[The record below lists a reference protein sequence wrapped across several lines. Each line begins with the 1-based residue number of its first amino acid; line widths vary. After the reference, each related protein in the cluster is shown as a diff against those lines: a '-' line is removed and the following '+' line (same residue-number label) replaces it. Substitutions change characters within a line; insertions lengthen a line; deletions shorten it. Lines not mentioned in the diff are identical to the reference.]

1 MSTNGLD
8 ERLTTAISLRQ
19 SGDAAAAKA
28 LLLELQLENP
38 DDARVNLQCAWVHDR
53 LGLEREAVPFY
64 ETAID
69 LGLDA
74 ADLEDALLG
83 LGSTYRTLGRYPEAL
98 ATLDRAVNEFPDN
111 RGLQVFRAMALHN
124 NGRGKEACELLL
136 TLLAATTSDDDIAG
150 YRQAIDIYAED
161 LDRVWS

>member
-1 MSTNGLD
+1 M
-8 ERLTTAISLRQ
+8 
-19 SGDAAAAKA
+19 
-28 LLLELQLENP
+28 
-38 DDARVNLQCAWVHDR
+38 
-53 LGLEREAVPFY
+53 PFY

-83 LGSTYRTLGRYPEAL
+83 LGSTYRALGRYPEAL
-98 ATLDRAVNEFPDN
+98 ATLDRAVTEFPNN
-111 RGLQVFRAMALHN
+111 RGIQAFRAMALHN

-136 TLLAATTSDDDIAG
+136 SLLSATTSDDDIAG

>member
-8 ERLTTAISLRQ
+8 DRLATAIAMREK
-19 SGDAAAAKA
+19 GDTTEARD
-28 LLLELQLENP
+28 LLLELQQESP

-64 ETAID
+64 EAAIE

-74 ADLEDALLG
+74 PDLEDALLG

-98 ATLDRAVNEFPDN
+98 ATLDRAVTDFPEN

-136 TLLAATTSDDDIAG
+136 TLLSATTSDDDIAR
-150 YRQAIDIYAED
+150 YRQAIDIYAVD